1 LLSYVF
7 EVRMTQQAA
16 ARSIYSSKGK
26 QLLAENRRTQFA
38 LLSFLRIALVSAIS
52 LLRPFG
58 ANAQNSHDNGAT
70 PRQHSVQH
78 VLLLSV
84 DGMHNLDLA
93 NLVKN
98 RPGSALSILS

>member
-1 LLSYVF
+1 
-7 EVRMTQQAA
+7 
-16 ARSIYSSKGK
+16 

-38 LLSFLRIALVSAIS
+38 LLSFLRIALVSAMS

-70 PRQHSVQH
+70 PRQHSVRH

-98 RPGSALSILS
+98 RPGSALSILSSHAVTYSTLLLRSRPTRGPDCFPS